1 MSQHKNQ
8 KISCPQVKLRNSY
21 DIGFCEDAVAGKLNA
36 EFRNLL
42 HSEKV
47 QQSDV
52 IISCCHIKAI
62 GYGKD
67 APKLEATTCNYPH
80 LGNLSRFLSTV
91 QLNEVQVILQ

>member
-52 IISCCHIKAI
+52 II
-62 GYGKD
+62 Y
-67 APKLEATTCNYPH
+67 L
-80 LGNLSRFLSTV
+80 LLSYKSYWIWKRRP
-91 QLNEVQVILQ
+91 

>member
-1 MSQHKNQ
+1 MWLS
-8 KISCPQVKLRNSY
+8 
-21 DIGFCEDAVAGKLNA
+21 
-36 EFRNLL
+36 
-42 HSEKV
+42 
-47 QQSDV
+47 
-52 IISCCHIKAI
+52 ISCCHIKAI